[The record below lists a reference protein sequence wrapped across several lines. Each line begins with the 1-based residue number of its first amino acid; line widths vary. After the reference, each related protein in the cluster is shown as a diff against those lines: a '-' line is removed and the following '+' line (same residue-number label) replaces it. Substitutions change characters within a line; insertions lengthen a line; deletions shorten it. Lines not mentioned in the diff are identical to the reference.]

1 MLVLSKCSF
10 LWLIYCCQEDSQ
22 CCFPMLNKVRIQIKT
37 WGKNNPLDY
46 MGACR
51 TWYCVCGCTWS
62 ASVHTI
68 SSHAIINLIFLKV
81 CARHIHVE
89 YTQIHTYIVC
99 IVYSYAP
106 GLYTHIHKHTENTS
120 LTPVRWHLWTL
131 FILRFTTCK
140 LHSHALLQHY
150 WEEHKLISKIK
161 FCP

>member
-68 SSHAIINLIFLKV
+68 SSYAIINLIFLKV

-99 IVYSYAP
+99 M
-106 GLYTHIHKHTENTS
+106 YTHMHLAYIHIYISTQ
-120 LTPVRWHLWTL
+120 RTL
-131 FILRFTTCK
+131 PWPQSDGICEYYLFWD
-140 LHSHALLQHY
+140 LLLASCIHMLY
-150 WEEHKLISKIK
+150 CNIIGKNIN
-161 FCP
+161 